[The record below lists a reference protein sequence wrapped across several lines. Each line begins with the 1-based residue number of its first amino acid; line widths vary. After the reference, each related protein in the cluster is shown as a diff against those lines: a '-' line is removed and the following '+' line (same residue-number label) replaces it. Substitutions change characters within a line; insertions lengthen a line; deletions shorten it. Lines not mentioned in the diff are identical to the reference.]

1 MSVRPVL
8 YVGEKN
14 VSSWSM
20 RAWVA
25 LRHKGVDFEERTIS
39 LAADKDRSER
49 RRVSPTGKVPVLH
62 HDGLVIP
69 DSLAIF
75 EYAEE
80 TWPAPEHAPLWPA
93 ERAARARARWL
104 AAVMHSGFPRLRES
118 MSFNLCFLPVRPSA
132 TTAALDEA
140 QEMLALFERALA
152 ETAAHGPFLLGE
164 FCGADAAF
172 APAVVRLTSFGVPT
186 AATPRAQSYLAAV
199 LEYPA
204 VRAWLEEAKTLVPV
218 ESE

>member
-1 MSVRPVL
+1 MSDRPVL

-25 LRHKGVDFEERTIS
+25 LRHKKVDFEEREIS
-39 LAADKDRSER
+39 LVADKDRKQVR
-49 RRVSPTGKVPVLH
+49 AVSPTGKVPVLH

-80 TWPAPEHAPLWPA
+80 TWNGPAYTPLWPSDKG
-93 ERAARARARWL
+93 ARAHARWL
-104 AAVMHSGFPRLRES
+104 TAAMHSGFSRLRES
-118 MSFNLCFLPVRPSA
+118 MSFNFCFLPVRPAASA
-132 TTAALDEA
+132 AALEEA
-140 QEMLALFERALA
+140 KEMLGWFEQTLA
-152 ETAAHGPFLLGE
+152 RKVAGGPFLFGA
-164 FCGADAAF
+164 FSGADVAF
-172 APAVVRLTSFGVPT
+172 APAVVRLTAFAVPAPP
-186 AATPRAQSYLAAV
+186 AASRYMAAV

-204 VRAWLEEAKTLVPV
+204 VKAWLDQARALEPV
-218 ESE
+218 EQE

>member
-1 MSVRPVL
+1 MSDRPVL

-25 LRHKGVDFEERTIS
+25 LRHKGVDFEEREIS
-39 LAADKDRSER
+39 LVADKDRKQVR
-49 RRVSPTGKVPVLH
+49 AVSPTGKVPVLH

-80 TWPAPEHAPLWPA
+80 TWNTSEYAPLWPSDKGT
-93 ERAARARARWL
+93 RANARWL
-104 AAVMHSGFPRLRES
+104 TAAMHSGFTRLRES
-118 MSFNLCFLPVRPSA
+118 MSFNLCFLPVRP
-132 TTAALDEA
+132 AASSGALEDA
-140 QEMLALFERALA
+140 REMLGWFEQVLA
-152 ETAAHGPFLLGE
+152 RKVAKGPFLFGT
-164 FCGADAAF
+164 FSGADVAF
-172 APAVVRLTSFGVPT
+172 APAIFRLTAFAVPVSPL
-186 AATPRAQSYLAAV
+186 ASSYLTAV

-204 VRAWLEEAKTLVPV
+204 VKAWLDQARALVPV
-218 ESE
+218 EQE

>member
-1 MSVRPVL
+1 MSVKPVL
-8 YVGEKN
+8 YIGEKN

-39 LAADKDRSER
+39 LPADKDRAER

-62 HDGLVIP
+62 HDGLIVP

-80 TWPAPEHAPLWPA
+80 TWPAPEYAPLWPTD
-93 ERAARARARWL
+93 RAARARARWL
-104 AAVMHSGFPRLRES
+104 SAAMHSGFPRIRES
-118 MSFNLCFLPVRPSA
+118 MSFNLCFLPVRPAASP
-132 TTAALDEA
+132 AALDEA
-140 QEMLALFERALA
+140 QEMLALFERTI
-152 ETAAHGPFLLGE
+152 EESAARGPFLLGE

-172 APAVVRLTSFGVPT
+172 APAVVRLTSFGVSA
-186 AATPRAQSYLAAV
+186 AATPRAAAYLAAV
-199 LEYPA
+199 LEHPP
-204 VRAWLEEAKTLVPV
+204 VKAWLDEAKALLPV
-218 ESE
+218 EYE